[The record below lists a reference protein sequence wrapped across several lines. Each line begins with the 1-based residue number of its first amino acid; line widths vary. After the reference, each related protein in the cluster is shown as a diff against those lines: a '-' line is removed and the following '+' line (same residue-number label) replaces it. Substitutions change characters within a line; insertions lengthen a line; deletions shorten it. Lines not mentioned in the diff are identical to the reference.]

1 MARPRKVSDDELMA
15 ACGRAIGTHGPG
27 FTLAQVAAEAGV
39 AVGTVAGRFGSKQNL
54 LLAMMT
60 AGADGVVPLLRA
72 AAAGRDPVA
81 AITAAVLA
89 TAQGVDDPATTSNHL
104 GQLGVDLADPALR
117 TGFATLRAGVR
128 EVLTELFAAAD
139 LPGAPPPAQAARIV
153 AAMAH
158 GTIMDWALHPEGA
171 IADTLEADL
180 VAILNAWQNHRMVKR
195 IEHTSPR

>member
-15 ACGRAIGTHGPG
+15 ACARAIGTHGPG

-60 AGADGVVPLLRA
+60 AGADGVVPLLRT
-72 AAAGRDPVA
+72 AAAGHDPIA
-81 AITAAVLA
+81 AITAAALA
-89 TAQGVDDPATTSNHL
+89 TTNGVDDPATTSNHL

-117 TGFATLRAGVR
+117 TGFARLRAGVH
-128 EVLTELFAAAD
+128 EVLAELFATAD

-158 GTIMDWALHPEGA
+158 GTVMDWALHPSGA
-171 IADTLEADL
+171 IVDILEADL
-180 VAILNAWQNHRMVKR
+180 AAILNAWQNHRMVKR
-195 IEHTSPR
+195 NEHTSPR

>member
-15 ACGRAIGTHGPG
+15 ACGRAIGLHGPG

-54 LLAMMT
+54 LLAMT
-60 AGADGVVPLLRA
+60 AGAAGVAPLMRA
-72 AAAGRDPVA
+72 AAADREPA
-81 AITAAVLA
+81 EAITAAVLV
-89 TAQGVDDPATTSNHL
+89 TTRGVDDPGTTTNHL

-117 TGFATLRAGVR
+117 GGFAALRASVH
-128 EVLTELFAAAD
+128 EVLAELFAAAD

-158 GTIMDWALHPEGA
+158 GALVDWALHPEGA
-171 IADTLEADL
+171 VADL
-180 VAILNAWQNHRMVKR
+180 LRADLAAVLSAWRVR
-195 IEHTSPR
+195 PSA

>member
-1 MARPRKVSDDELMA
+1 MPRPRKVSDDELLA
-15 ACGRAIGTHGPG
+15 ACGRAIGRYGPG

-39 AVGTVAGRFGSKQNL
+39 AVGTVAGRFGSKQKL

-60 AGADGVVPLLRA
+60 AGADGVAPALRA
-72 AAAGRDPVA
+72 AAAHLDPLD

-89 TAQGVDDPATTSNHL
+89 TAHGVDDPATVSNHL

-117 TGFATLRAGVR
+117 AGFARLRAGVR
-128 EVLTELFAAAD
+128 EVLAELFAAAD

-158 GTIMDWALHPEGA
+158 GTVMDWALHPAGA
-171 IADTLEADL
+171 IADVLRADL
-180 VAILNAWQNHRMVKR
+180 AAIVDTWR
-195 IEHTSPR
+195 